1 MIRIE
6 YNKKKNY
13 SKLRYIFL
21 VSLSPR
27 LKWVFQTKNC
37 SLSFVVVVKF
47 PIFIVIAEPLG
58 RFQPN
63 LAQRIFWGKGLFKLK
78 ASYAFKGNVESL
90 VWCLTIFFSRT
101 TGQILTTVGTTL
113 PWGNGF
119 KFVKWRIISI
129 SERKIIRESKIRA
142 GNLIIFSR
150 SLWQILVKHGT
161 KQPWVKVF
169 HMYSN
174 ER

>member
-1 MIRIE
+1 M
-6 YNKKKNY
+6 
-13 SKLRYIFL
+13 SFSDQKLFIVFRCCRRKISHFHRHRRTTWP
-21 VSLSPR
+21 LSTK
-27 LKWVFQTKNC
+27 LGTKNF
-37 SLSFVVVVKF
+37 L
-47 PIFIVIAEPLG
+47 
-58 RFQPN
+58 
-63 LAQRIFWGKGLFKLK
+63 GKGLFKLK

-150 SLWQILVKHGT
+150 SLWQILVKHAT